1 MANPEQATVQ
11 RAMDAPLK
19 LSVER
24 HIAAPP
30 AALWSIMTDRIA
42 EWWCPKP
49 WTTTIGK
56 LEWRSGGAF
65 HLVMRGP
72 DGEADCQGEENVGG
86 VLLEFE
92 PGHRFVFTDACSEGW
107 EPRKPFMVG
116 SFAIEPDGDGTRY
129 RASAR
134 HWTAEAM
141 DEHRKMGF
149 EAGWT
154 AVADQLAALAETVN
168 A

>member
-1 MANPEQATVQ
+1 MSNE
-11 RAMDAPLK
+11 

-24 HIAAPP
+24 YIGAPP
-30 AALWSIMTDRIA
+30 ERVWEVMTDRIT

-49 WTTTIGK
+49 WTTTIAA
-56 LEWRSGGAF
+56 LEWRVGGAF
-65 HLVMRGP
+65 QLVMRGP
-72 DGEADCQGEENVGG
+72 DGEADCEGKESVGG

-92 PGHRFVFTDACSEGW
+92 PERRFVFTDALSAGW
-107 EPRKPFMVG
+107 EPHKPFMVG
-116 SFAIEPDGDGTRY
+116 IFEIEPDGAGTSY

-141 DEHRKMGF
+141 EEHRAMGF
-149 EAGWT
+149 EQGWG
-154 AVADQLAALAETVN
+154 AVADQLADLAQAVD